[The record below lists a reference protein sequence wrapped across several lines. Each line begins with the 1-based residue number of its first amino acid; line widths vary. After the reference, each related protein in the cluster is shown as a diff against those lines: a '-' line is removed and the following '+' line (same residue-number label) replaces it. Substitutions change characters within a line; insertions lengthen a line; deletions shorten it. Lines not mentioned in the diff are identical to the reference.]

1 MGMFAFNSIL
11 NGMIKFENIW
21 KVLFLYQAH
30 CAWYK
35 SYADILL
42 VLLSAHYFCI
52 NIKD

>member
-21 KVLFLYQAH
+21 KVLFLYQAR

-35 SYADILL
+35 SYADT
-42 VLLSAHYFCI
+42 LSACFTVRSLFLYQY
-52 NIKD
+52 